1 MSWHE
6 LCSFLGRG
14 HQKKGKTF
22 NVENVHTEY
31 FIILRSEIVISNKK
45 NTDDSLVIK
54 MNILRVKSRSSGF

>member
-22 NVENVHTEY
+22 NVENVHIEY
-31 FIILRSEIVISNKK
+31 FIILRFEKSHQTK
-45 NTDDSLVIK
+45 NADDSLVIK
-54 MNILRVKSRSSGF
+54 MNILRVKSRSSRF